1 MSSTNKTAT
10 LNLTQYI
17 GTDTINYISDYND
30 DMLKIDNF
38 AAQKGANGGLAS
50 LTVDG
55 KLAQMPTASDVGAA
69 SETDERF
76 IPTGTVV
83 PFSAETIPQGY
94 LLCQGQAVNRETYAA
109 LYAIIGTTYGAGNG
123 STTFN
128 LPNLQGRIPVGM
140 QTGDEYFGTLGKTA
154 GEATQ
159 KMLAAIGNYDGNV
172 NLIGFKGSGLAPSSL
187 QYWNRHTVTF
197 NGGEF
202 TNATSSTA
210 VLNADGND
218 PTTIQP
224 YVTMNYIIKY

>member
-17 GTDTINYISDYND
+17 GTDIINYISDYND

-38 AAQKGANGGLAS
+38 AAQKGVNGGLAS
-50 LTVDG
+50 LTVGG

-94 LLCQGQAVNRETYAA
+94 LLCQGQAVSRETYAA

-128 LPNLQGRIPVGM
+128 LPDLKSRIPVGM
-140 QTGDEYFGTLGKTA
+140 QTGDEYFGTLGKADGSTQQDLSSGFGNFNGDINRVA
-154 GEATQ
+154 FATNPSPVGL
-159 KMLAAIGNYDGNV
+159 LAC
-172 NLIGFKGSGLAPSSL
+172 
-187 QYWNRHTVTF
+187 NRHSLPLEKFENIQLDTATKVLQTNGKQATTV
-197 NGGEF
+197 
-202 TNATSSTA
+202 
-210 VLNADGND
+210 
-218 PTTIQP
+218 QP